1 MTRGPAA
8 AGGGCGF
15 QPRVRRAGT
24 GARAC
29 CLGAARCRT
38 PESPGF
44 TLVEVMLVVVIIGI
58 ASAVALP
65 TFAKSYRG
73 AKLRTSVRMVLAM
86 HRNAQSKAVLG
97 QEYTALLF
105 DVRKGT
111 VELVEQSGDRKMQD
125 SFFGEIGGSG
135 GGMGSVMSGSD
146 FSGGSGDGGDGDATE
161 VSSFALRKLEDTVSF
176 ASFRGGREID
186 ELYYVSYYPSG
197 RCEGYTVTLADGE
210 GRRRSVTVDPIT
222 GKAKVK
228 EG

>member
-1 MTRGPAA
+1 MTR
-8 AGGGCGF
+8 AG
-15 QPRVRRAGT
+15 RR
-24 GARAC
+24 
-29 CLGAARCRT
+29 RT
-38 PESPGF
+38 GF

-65 TFAKSYRG
+65 TFAKSFRG
-73 AKLRTSVRMVLAM
+73 AKIRTSTRMVLAM

-111 VELVEQSGDRKMQD
+111 VELVEQSGPRKMQD

-146 FSGGSGDGGDGDATE
+146 FSGDGGGDGGGDREA

-176 ASFRGGREID
+176 ESFQGGKEID
-186 ELYYVSYYPSG
+186 ELFYVSYYPSG
-197 RCEGYTVTLADGE
+197 RCEGYTVVLSDGE

-228 EG
+228 DG

>member
-1 MTRGPAA
+1 MTVPG
-8 AGGGCGF
+8 
-15 QPRVRRAGT
+15 RR
-24 GARAC
+24 
-29 CLGAARCRT
+29 RT
-38 PESPGF
+38 GF

-73 AKLRTSVRMVLAM
+73 AKLRTSTRMVLAM

-111 VELVEQSGDRKMQD
+111 VELVEQSGARKMQD
-125 SFFGEIGGSG
+125 SFFGEISGGGS
-135 GGMGSVMSGSD
+135 GMGSVMSGSD
-146 FSGGSGDGGDGDATE
+146 FADGGGSDGGEAE

-176 ASFRGGREID
+176 ESFRGGKEID

-228 EG
+228 DG

>member
-1 MTRGPAA
+1 MTPPG
-8 AGGGCGF
+8 
-15 QPRVRRAGT
+15 RR
-24 GARAC
+24 
-29 CLGAARCRT
+29 RT
-38 PESPGF
+38 GF

-111 VELVEQSGDRKMQD
+111 VELVEQSGARQMQD

-146 FSGGSGDGGDGDATE
+146 FAGDDSSDGDDAA
-161 VSSFALRKLEDTVSF
+161 VSSFALRKLENTVSF
-176 ASFRGGREID
+176 ESFRGGKEID
-186 ELYYVSYYPSG
+186 ELFYVSYYPSG

-210 GRRRSVTVDPIT
+210 GRRRSVTVDPVT

-228 EG
+228 DG

>member
-1 MTRGPAA
+1 MTLPG
-8 AGGGCGF
+8 
-15 QPRVRRAGT
+15 RR
-24 GARAC
+24 
-29 CLGAARCRT
+29 RT
-38 PESPGF
+38 GF

-111 VELVEQSGDRKMQD
+111 VELVEQSGARKMQD

-146 FSGGSGDGGDGDATE
+146 FAGADGGGSGGGEAE
-161 VSSFALRKLEDTVSF
+161 VSSFALRRLEDTVSF
-176 ASFRGGREID
+176 ESFRGGREID
-186 ELYYVSYYPSG
+186 ELFYVSYYPSG

-210 GRRRSVTVDPIT
+210 GRRRSVTVDPVT

-228 EG
+228 DG

>member
-1 MTRGPAA
+1 MTQSATATHRYA
-8 AGGGCGF
+8 
-15 QPRVRRAGT
+15 
-24 GARAC
+24 
-29 CLGAARCRT
+29 
-38 PESPGF
+38 GF
-44 TLVEVMLVVVIIGI
+44 TLVEIVLVVVIIGI

-73 AKLRTSVRMVLAM
+73 AKLRTSTRMVLAM

-111 VELVEQSGDRKMQD
+111 VELVEQSGERKMQD
-125 SFFGEIGGSG
+125 SFFGEISGGG
-135 GGMGSVMSGSD
+135 GGMGSVMSGAD
-146 FSGGSGDGGDGDATE
+146 FAGGSGDGGDGDGTE

-176 ASFRGGREID
+176 ESFRGGKEID
-186 ELYYVSYYPSG
+186 ELFYVSYYPSG

-228 EG
+228 DG

>member
-1 MTRGPAA
+1 MIRRPAA
-8 AGGGCGF
+8 G
-15 QPRVRRAGT
+15 RR
-24 GARAC
+24 R
-29 CLGAARCRT
+29 R
-38 PESPGF
+38 SGF
-44 TLVEVMLVVVIIGI
+44 TLVEILLVVVIIGI

-65 TFAKSYRG
+65 SFAKSYRG

-111 VELVEQSGDRKMQD
+111 VELVEQSGPRKMQD

-135 GGMGSVMSGSD
+135 GGMGSVMSGAD
-146 FSGGSGDGGDGDATE
+146 FGDGGGEGGDGAE

-176 ASFRGGREID
+176 ESFRGGREID
-186 ELYYVSYYPSG
+186 ELFYVSYYPSG

-222 GKAKVK
+222 GKAKVQD
-228 EG
+228 G

>member
-8 AGGGCGF
+8 AG
-15 QPRVRRAGT
+15 RR
-24 GARAC
+24 
-29 CLGAARCRT
+29 RT
-38 PESPGF
+38 GF
-44 TLVEVMLVVVIIGI
+44 TLVEIMLVVVIIGI

-111 VELVEQSGDRKMQD
+111 VELVEQTGARKMQD
-125 SFFGEIGGSG
+125 SFFGEIGGG
-135 GGMGSVMSGSD
+135 DGGMGSVMSGSD
-146 FSGGSGDGGDGDATE
+146 FAGGSGEGGEGDGSE

-176 ASFRGGREID
+176 ESFRGGKEID

-210 GRRRSVTVDPIT
+210 GRRRSVTVDPVT

-228 EG
+228 DG

>member
-1 MTRGPAA
+1 MTR
-8 AGGGCGF
+8 AG
-15 QPRVRRAGT
+15 RR
-24 GARAC
+24 
-29 CLGAARCRT
+29 RT
-38 PESPGF
+38 GF

-65 TFAKSYRG
+65 TFAKSFRG

-111 VELVEQSGDRKMQD
+111 VELVEQSGPRKMQD

-146 FSGGSGDGGDGDATE
+146 FSGDGGGDGGGDGEA

-176 ASFRGGREID
+176 ASFQGGKEID
-186 ELYYVSYYPSG
+186 ELFYVSYYPSG
-197 RCEGYTVTLADGE
+197 RCEGYTVVLADGE

-228 EG
+228 DG

>member
-1 MTRGPAA
+1 MTR
-8 AGGGCGF
+8 AG
-15 QPRVRRAGT
+15 RR
-24 GARAC
+24 
-29 CLGAARCRT
+29 RT
-38 PESPGF
+38 GF

-65 TFAKSYRG
+65 TFAKSFRG
-73 AKLRTSVRMVLAM
+73 AKLRTSTRMVLAM

-111 VELVEQSGDRKMQD
+111 VELVEQSGPRKMQD

-146 FSGGSGDGGDGDATE
+146 FSGDGGGDGGGDGEA

-176 ASFRGGREID
+176 ESFQGGKEID
-186 ELYYVSYYPSG
+186 ELFYVSYYPSG
-197 RCEGYTVTLADGE
+197 RCEGYTVVLADGE

-228 EG
+228 DG

>member
-1 MTRGPAA
+1 MTFPG
-8 AGGGCGF
+8 
-15 QPRVRRAGT
+15 RR
-24 GARAC
+24 
-29 CLGAARCRT
+29 RT
-38 PESPGF
+38 GF

-111 VELVEQSGDRKMQD
+111 VELVEQSGARQMQD

-146 FSGGSGDGGDGDATE
+146 FAGDDSSDGDDAA
-161 VSSFALRKLEDTVSF
+161 VSSFALRKLENTVSF
-176 ASFRGGREID
+176 ESFRGGKEID
-186 ELYYVSYYPSG
+186 ELFYVSYYPSG

-210 GRRRSVTVDPIT
+210 GRRRSVTVDPVT

-228 EG
+228 DG

>member
-1 MTRGPAA
+1 MTR
-8 AGGGCGF
+8 AG
-15 QPRVRRAGT
+15 RR
-24 GARAC
+24 
-29 CLGAARCRT
+29 RT
-38 PESPGF
+38 GF

-73 AKLRTSVRMVLAM
+73 AKLRTSTRMVLAM

-111 VELVEQSGDRKMQD
+111 VELVEQSGEKTMQD
-125 SFFGEIGGSG
+125 SFFGDIGGSG

-146 FSGGSGDGGDGDATE
+146 FAGGSGDNGDGDGTA

-176 ASFRGGREID
+176 ESFRGGKEID

-210 GRRRSVTVDPIT
+210 GRRRTVTVDPVT

>member
-1 MTRGPAA
+1 MTQSATTA
-8 AGGGCGF
+8 H
-15 QPRVRRAGT
+15 RRT
-24 GARAC
+24 
-29 CLGAARCRT
+29 
-38 PESPGF
+38 GF
-44 TLVEVMLVVVIIGI
+44 TLVEIVLVVVIIGI

-73 AKLRTSVRMVLAM
+73 AKLRTSTRMVLAM

-111 VELVEQSGDRKMQD
+111 VELVEQSGARQMQD

-146 FSGGSGDGGDGDATE
+146 FAGGSGDIGGGEGGDA
-161 VSSFALRKLEDTVSF
+161 VSSFALRRLEDTVSF
-176 ASFRGGREID
+176 ESFRGGKEID
-186 ELYYVSYYPSG
+186 ELFYVSYYPSG

-210 GRRRSVTVDPIT
+210 GRRRTVTVDPIT

-228 EG
+228 DG

>member
-1 MTRGPAA
+1 MTR
-8 AGGGCGF
+8 AG
-15 QPRVRRAGT
+15 RR
-24 GARAC
+24 
-29 CLGAARCRT
+29 RT
-38 PESPGF
+38 GF

-65 TFAKSYRG
+65 TFAKSFRG
-73 AKLRTSVRMVLAM
+73 AKIRTSTRMVLAM

-111 VELVEQSGDRKMQD
+111 VELVEQSGPRKMQD

-146 FSGGSGDGGDGDATE
+146 FSGDGGGDREA

-176 ASFRGGREID
+176 ESFQGGKEID
-186 ELYYVSYYPSG
+186 ELFYVSYYPSG
-197 RCEGYTVTLADGE
+197 RCEGYTVVLSDGE

-228 EG
+228 DG

>member
-1 MTRGPAA
+1 MI
-8 AGGGCGF
+8 
-15 QPRVRRAGT
+15 RAG
-24 GARAC
+24 R
-29 CLGAARCRT
+29 RRT
-38 PESPGF
+38 GF
-44 TLVEVMLVVVIIGI
+44 TLVEVMLVVIIIGI

-111 VELVEQSGDRKMQD
+111 VELVEQSGPRKMQD
-125 SFFGEIGGSG
+125 SFFGEIGGG
-135 GGMGSVMSGSD
+135 NGMGSVMSGAD
-146 FSGGSGDGGDGDATE
+146 FAGGGGGEGEGDGEG

-176 ASFRGGREID
+176 ESFQGGKEID
-186 ELYYVSYYPSG
+186 ELFYVSYYPSG

-228 EG
+228 DG

>member
-1 MTRGPAA
+1 MTRPSGAPPAPA
-8 AGGGCGF
+8 PFPSA
-15 QPRVRRAGT
+15 
-24 GARAC
+24 
-29 CLGAARCRT
+29 
-38 PESPGF
+38 GF
-44 TLVEVMLVVVIIGI
+44 TLVEILLVVVIIGI

-111 VELVEQSGDRKMQD
+111 VELVEQSGERKMQD
-125 SFFGEIGGSG
+125 TFFGEIGGGG
-135 GGMGSVMSGSD
+135 GGMGSVMTGAD
-146 FSGGSGDGGDGDATE
+146 FAGGGGDATDGDGTA
-161 VSSFALRKLEDTVSF
+161 VSSFALRKLEDTVTF
-176 ASFRGGREID
+176 ESFRGGKEID

-210 GRRRSVTVDPIT
+210 GRRRSVTVDPVT

-228 EG
+228 DG

>member
-1 MTRGPAA
+1 MTLPG
-8 AGGGCGF
+8 
-15 QPRVRRAGT
+15 RR
-24 GARAC
+24 
-29 CLGAARCRT
+29 RT
-38 PESPGF
+38 GF

-111 VELVEQSGDRKMQD
+111 VELVEQSGPRTMQD

-146 FSGGSGDGGDGDATE
+146 FAGADGGGSGGGEEE
-161 VSSFALRKLEDTVSF
+161 VSSFALRRLEDTVSF
-176 ASFRGGREID
+176 ESFLGGKEID
-186 ELYYVSYYPSG
+186 ELFYVSYYPSG

-228 EG
+228 DG

>member
-1 MTRGPAA
+1 
-8 AGGGCGF
+8 
-15 QPRVRRAGT
+15 
-24 GARAC
+24 
-29 CLGAARCRT
+29 
-38 PESPGF
+38 
-44 TLVEVMLVVVIIGI
+44 VEIMLVVVIIGI

-105 DVRKGT
+105 DIRKGT
-111 VELVEQSGDRKMQD
+111 VELVEQSGAKKMQD
-125 SFFGEIGGSG
+125 SFFGEIGGG
-135 GGMGSVMSGSD
+135 GSGMGSVMSGSD
-146 FSGGSGDGGDGDATE
+146 FAGGGGGGANGDGDGDA

-176 ASFRGGREID
+176 ESFRGGKEID
-186 ELYYVSYYPSG
+186 ELFYVSYYPSG

-210 GRRRSVTVDPIT
+210 GRRRSVTVDSVT

-228 EG
+228 DG

>member
-1 MTRGPAA
+1 MTR
-8 AGGGCGF
+8 AG
-15 QPRVRRAGT
+15 RR
-24 GARAC
+24 
-29 CLGAARCRT
+29 RT
-38 PESPGF
+38 GF

-65 TFAKSYRG
+65 TFAKSFRG
-73 AKLRTSVRMVLAM
+73 AKLRTSTRMVLAM

-111 VELVEQSGDRKMQD
+111 VELVEQSGPRKMQD

-146 FSGGSGDGGDGDATE
+146 FSGDGGGDGGGDREA

-176 ASFRGGREID
+176 ESFQGGKEID
-186 ELYYVSYYPSG
+186 ELFYVSYYPSG
-197 RCEGYTVTLADGE
+197 RCEGYTVVLADGE

-228 EG
+228 DG

>member
-1 MTRGPAA
+1 MTR
-8 AGGGCGF
+8 AG
-15 QPRVRRAGT
+15 RR
-24 GARAC
+24 
-29 CLGAARCRT
+29 RT
-38 PESPGF
+38 GF

-65 TFAKSYRG
+65 TFAKSFRG
-73 AKLRTSVRMVLAM
+73 AKLRTSTRMVLAM

-111 VELVEQSGDRKMQD
+111 VELVEQSGPRKMQD

-146 FSGGSGDGGDGDATE
+146 FSGDGGGDGGGGGEA

-176 ASFRGGREID
+176 ESFQGGKEID
-186 ELYYVSYYPSG
+186 ELFYVSYYPSG
-197 RCEGYTVTLADGE
+197 RCEGYTVVLADGE

-228 EG
+228 DG

>member
-1 MTRGPAA
+1 MTSPG
-8 AGGGCGF
+8 
-15 QPRVRRAGT
+15 RR
-24 GARAC
+24 
-29 CLGAARCRT
+29 RT
-38 PESPGF
+38 GF

-111 VELVEQSGDRKMQD
+111 VELVEQTGARQMQD

-146 FSGGSGDGGDGDATE
+146 FAGGGDGDGAE
-161 VSSFALRKLEDTVSF
+161 AAVSSFALRKLEDTVSF
-176 ASFRGGREID
+176 ESFRGGKEID
-186 ELYYVSYYPSG
+186 ELFYVSYYPSG

-210 GRRRSVTVDPIT
+210 GRRRSVTVDPVT

-228 EG
+228 DG

>member
-8 AGGGCGF
+8 GPAST
-15 QPRVRRAGT
+15 RLETA
-24 GARAC
+24 
-29 CLGAARCRT
+29 
-38 PESPGF
+38 SPAGF

-65 TFAKSYRG
+65 TFAKSFRG

-111 VELVEQSGDRKMQD
+111 VELVEQSGAKKMQD
-125 SFFGEIGGSG
+125 SFFGEIGGG
-135 GGMGSVMSGSD
+135 GSGMGSVVSGSD
-146 FSGGSGDGGDGDATE
+146 FADGGGNGSDGGGDA

-176 ASFRGGREID
+176 ESFRGGKEID

-210 GRRRSVTVDPIT
+210 GRRRSVTVDPVT

-228 EG
+228 DG

>member
-1 MTRGPAA
+1 MTR
-8 AGGGCGF
+8 AG
-15 QPRVRRAGT
+15 RR
-24 GARAC
+24 
-29 CLGAARCRT
+29 RT
-38 PESPGF
+38 GF
-44 TLVEVMLVVVIIGI
+44 TLVEVMLVVIIIGI

-111 VELVEQSGDRKMQD
+111 VELVEQSGPRKMQD

-146 FSGGSGDGGDGDATE
+146 FSGGDGGGAGEGDGEG

-176 ASFRGGREID
+176 ESFQGGKEID
-186 ELYYVSYYPSG
+186 ELFYVSYYPSG

-228 EG
+228 DG

>member
-1 MTRGPAA
+1 MTRPG
-8 AGGGCGF
+8 
-15 QPRVRRAGT
+15 RR
-24 GARAC
+24 
-29 CLGAARCRT
+29 RT
-38 PESPGF
+38 GF

-65 TFAKSYRG
+65 AFAKSYRG

-111 VELVEQSGDRKMQD
+111 VELVEQSGARRMQD
-125 SFFGEIGGSG
+125 SFFGEIGGGGG

-146 FSGGSGDGGDGDATE
+146 FAGGGGGDADGDGAA
-161 VSSFALRKLEDTVSF
+161 VSSFALRRLEDTVSF
-176 ASFRGGREID
+176 ESFSGGREID
-186 ELYYVSYYPSG
+186 ELFYVSYYPSG

-210 GRRRSVTVDPIT
+210 GRRRSVTVDPVT

-228 EG
+228 DG

>member
-1 MTRGPAA
+1 MTR
-8 AGGGCGF
+8 AG
-15 QPRVRRAGT
+15 RR
-24 GARAC
+24 
-29 CLGAARCRT
+29 RT
-38 PESPGF
+38 GF

-65 TFAKSYRG
+65 TFAKSFRG
-73 AKLRTSVRMVLAM
+73 AKLRTSTRMVLAM

-111 VELVEQSGDRKMQD
+111 VELVEQSGPRKMQD

-146 FSGGSGDGGDGDATE
+146 FSGDGGGDGGGDGEA

-176 ASFRGGREID
+176 ESFQGGKEID
-186 ELYYVSYYPSG
+186 ELFYVSYYPSG
-197 RCEGYTVTLADGE
+197 RCEGYTVVLSDGE

-228 EG
+228 DG

>member
-1 MTRGPAA
+1 MTFPG
-8 AGGGCGF
+8 
-15 QPRVRRAGT
+15 RR
-24 GARAC
+24 
-29 CLGAARCRT
+29 RT
-38 PESPGF
+38 GF

-86 HRNAQSKAVLG
+86 HRNAQAKAVLG

-111 VELVEQSGDRKMQD
+111 VELVEQSGARQMQD

-135 GGMGSVMSGSD
+135 GGMGSVMSGAD
-146 FSGGSGDGGDGDATE
+146 FADGGGGDGGEAE
-161 VSSFALRKLEDTVSF
+161 VSSFALRRLEDTVSF
-176 ASFRGGREID
+176 ESFRGGKEID
-186 ELYYVSYYPSG
+186 ELFYVSYYPSG

-228 EG
+228 DN

>member
-1 MTRGPAA
+1 MIRRPAA
-8 AGGGCGF
+8 GRG
-15 QPRVRRAGT
+15 RRT
-24 GARAC
+24 
-29 CLGAARCRT
+29 
-38 PESPGF
+38 GF
-44 TLVEVMLVVVIIGI
+44 TLVEILLVVVIIGI

-111 VELVEQSGDRKMQD
+111 VELVEQSGPRKMQD
-125 SFFGEIGGSG
+125 SFFGEIGGG
-135 GGMGSVMSGSD
+135 GTGSVMSGSD
-146 FSGGSGDGGDGDATE
+146 FAGGDGGGDGGGGPE
-161 VSSFALRKLEDTVSF
+161 VSSFALRRLEDTVSF
-176 ASFRGGREID
+176 ESFQGGKEID
-186 ELYYVSYYPSG
+186 ELFYVSYYPSG

-222 GKAKVK
+222 GKAKVQDR
-228 EG
+228 

>member
-1 MTRGPAA
+1 MTR
-8 AGGGCGF
+8 AG
-15 QPRVRRAGT
+15 RR
-24 GARAC
+24 
-29 CLGAARCRT
+29 RT
-38 PESPGF
+38 GF
-44 TLVEVMLVVVIIGI
+44 TLVEVMLVVIIIGI

-73 AKLRTSVRMVLAM
+73 AKLRTSTRMVLAM

-111 VELVEQSGDRKMQD
+111 VELVEQSGPRKMQD

-146 FSGGSGDGGDGDATE
+146 FAGDGGGEGEGDGAG

-176 ASFRGGREID
+176 ESFQGGKEID
-186 ELYYVSYYPSG
+186 ELFYVSYYPSG
-197 RCEGYTVTLADGE
+197 RCEGYTVTLADDE

-228 EG
+228 DG

>member
-1 MTRGPAA
+1 MTFPG
-8 AGGGCGF
+8 
-15 QPRVRRAGT
+15 RR
-24 GARAC
+24 
-29 CLGAARCRT
+29 RT
-38 PESPGF
+38 GF

-73 AKLRTSVRMVLAM
+73 AKLRTSTRMVLAM

-111 VELVEQSGDRKMQD
+111 VELVEQSGEKSMQD
-125 SFFGEIGGSG
+125 SFFGDIGGSG

-146 FSGGSGDGGDGDATE
+146 FAGGSGDTSDSDGSA

-176 ASFRGGREID
+176 ESFRGGKEID

-210 GRRRSVTVDPIT
+210 GRRRTVTVDPIT

>member
-1 MTRGPAA
+1 MTFPG
-8 AGGGCGF
+8 
-15 QPRVRRAGT
+15 RR
-24 GARAC
+24 
-29 CLGAARCRT
+29 RT
-38 PESPGF
+38 GF

-86 HRNAQSKAVLG
+86 HRNAQAKAVLG

-111 VELVEQSGDRKMQD
+111 VELVEQSGARQMQD

-146 FSGGSGDGGDGDATE
+146 FAGADEGGSGGGEAE
-161 VSSFALRKLEDTVSF
+161 VSSFALRRLEDTVSF
-176 ASFRGGREID
+176 ESFLGGKEID
-186 ELYYVSYYPSG
+186 ELFYVSYYPSG

-228 EG
+228 DN

>member
-1 MTRGPAA
+1 MTSPG
-8 AGGGCGF
+8 
-15 QPRVRRAGT
+15 RR
-24 GARAC
+24 
-29 CLGAARCRT
+29 RT
-38 PESPGF
+38 GF

-111 VELVEQSGDRKMQD
+111 VELVEQSGARQMQD

-146 FSGGSGDGGDGDATE
+146 FAGDDSSDGDDAA
-161 VSSFALRKLEDTVSF
+161 VSSFALRKLENTVSF
-176 ASFRGGREID
+176 ESFRGGKEID
-186 ELYYVSYYPSG
+186 ELFYVSYYPSG

-210 GRRRSVTVDPIT
+210 GRRRSVTVDPVT

-228 EG
+228 DG

>member
-1 MTRGPAA
+1 MTR
-8 AGGGCGF
+8 AG
-15 QPRVRRAGT
+15 RR
-24 GARAC
+24 
-29 CLGAARCRT
+29 RT
-38 PESPGF
+38 GF

-73 AKLRTSVRMVLAM
+73 AKLRTSTRMVLAM

-111 VELVEQSGDRKMQD
+111 VELVEQSGPRKMQD

-146 FSGGSGDGGDGDATE
+146 FAGDGGGEGEGDGAG

-176 ASFRGGREID
+176 ESFQGGKEID
-186 ELYYVSYYPSG
+186 ELFYVSYYPSG
-197 RCEGYTVTLADGE
+197 RGEGYTVTLADDE

-228 EG
+228 DG

>member
-1 MTRGPAA
+1 MTSPG
-8 AGGGCGF
+8 
-15 QPRVRRAGT
+15 RR
-24 GARAC
+24 
-29 CLGAARCRT
+29 RT
-38 PESPGF
+38 GF

-86 HRNAQSKAVLG
+86 HRNAQAKAVLG

-111 VELVEQSGDRKMQD
+111 VELVEQSGARLMQD

-135 GGMGSVMSGSD
+135 GGMGSVMSGAD
-146 FSGGSGDGGDGDATE
+146 FADGGGSEGGEAE

-176 ASFRGGREID
+176 ESFRGGKEID
-186 ELYYVSYYPSG
+186 ELFYVSYYPSG

-228 EG
+228 DN